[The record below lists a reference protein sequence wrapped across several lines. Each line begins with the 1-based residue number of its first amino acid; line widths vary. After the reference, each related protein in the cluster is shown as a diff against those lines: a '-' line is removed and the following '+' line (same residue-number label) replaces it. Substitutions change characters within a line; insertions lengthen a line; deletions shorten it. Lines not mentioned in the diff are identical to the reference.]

1 MDSPEQDETR
11 YTQNY
16 KIDYAHV
23 DVARI
28 MDQVKAKASQ
38 SSAREIGPDGSEP
51 CPAGPPPAFVPQ
63 EPLTLKKKVKNK
75 LLRFLTPFFPIQR
88 LIALPV
94 HEDLMQTNRDLFET
108 NQRVD
113 QVFDRESTSMNYIK
127 LLHVLCHNLVMELTK
142 LRIEHDTL
150 KSRVQT
156 LDKELDYL
164 GRREHRLEKTVVR

>member
-127 LLHVLCHNLVMELTK
+127 LLHVLCH
-142 LRIEHDTL
+142 TL